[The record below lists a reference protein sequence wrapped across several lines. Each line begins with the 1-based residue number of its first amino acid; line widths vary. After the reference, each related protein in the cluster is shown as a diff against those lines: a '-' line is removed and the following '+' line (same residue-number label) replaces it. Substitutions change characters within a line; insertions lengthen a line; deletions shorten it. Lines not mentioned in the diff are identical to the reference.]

1 VQNLLYQDYDDF
13 PNSKKQDIVQAT
25 LSAINQTILDIL
37 SRVRMTSNWKT
48 KFNAFLTLV
57 WIGRGIIDSR
67 GKLPIAIRAQMALDS
82 TFVQAIEKIYDTMN
96 HTEIMD
102 DGARLLEAL
111 ADLNN
116 DRERCF
122 EGLEM
127 AVDNFELLC
136 CGNRGV

>member
-1 VQNLLYQDYDDF
+1 
-13 PNSKKQDIVQAT
+13 
-25 LSAINQTILDIL
+25 
-37 SRVRMTSNWKT
+37 MTSNWKT

-82 TFVQAIEKIYDTMN
+82 TFVRAIEKIYDTMN

-111 ADLNN
+111 IDLNN

-122 EGLEM
+122 EGLEK
-127 AVDNFELLC
+127 AVDNFRIVMLWQ
-136 CGNRGV
+136 